1 MDNQAQFTDNEAWE
15 KVIKARSF
23 VPGWTFE
30 EKSRYMFDIILQS
43 KPSVVVEVGVW
54 RGLSVASF
62 CAASLIHKCKV
73 FAIDP
78 WSKCAMSENGY
89 SVHLTEGQDQLDLI
103 YHQFI
108 RDFKVL
114 GLDENLTTIRKTSFD
129 ASFDFADESI
139 DIFHLDGAHTE
150 WDSTR
155 DLIAWTPK
163 IKVGGLFIMDDAN
176 WETMKFVQELALK
189 KYEHSTY
196 LEGGKTRVFVRKQ

>member
-1 MDNQAQFTDNEAWE
+1 
-15 KVIKARSF
+15 
-23 VPGWTFE
+23 
-30 EKSRYMFDIILQS
+30 
-43 KPSVVVEVGVW
+43 
-54 RGLSVASF
+54 
-62 CAASLIHKCKV
+62 
-73 FAIDP
+73 
-78 WSKCAMSENGY
+78 MSENGY

-114 GLDENLTTIRKTSFD
+114 GLDKNLTTMRKTSFD
-129 ASFDFADESI
+129 ASFDFSDESI

-176 WETMKFVQELALK
+176 WETMKLVQELALK

>member
-1 MDNQAQFTDNEAWE
+1 MDNQVQSTDNEHWD

-23 VPGWTFE
+23 IPGWTFE
-30 EKSRYMFDIILQS
+30 EKSRYMFDIVLDL
-43 KPSVVVEVGVW
+43 KPKVVVEVGVW

-62 CAASLIHKCKV
+62 CAASLVQKCEV

-78 WSKCAMSENGY
+78 WSKSAMSENGY
-89 SVHLTEGQDQLDLI
+89 NKCLTEEQDQLDLV
-103 YHQFI
+103 YNQFV

-114 GLDENLTTIRKTSFD
+114 ELDKNLTTIRKTSWD
-129 ASFDFADESI
+129 ASSDFADSSI

-163 IKVGGLFIMDDAN
+163 IRVGGLFIMDDAN
-176 WETMKFVQELALK
+176 WETMKLVQDLALK
-189 KYEHSTY
+189 KYEHLTY

>member
-1 MDNQAQFTDNEAWE
+1 MDNQVQSTVNESWD

-23 VPGWTFE
+23 IPGWTFE
-30 EKSRYMFDIILQS
+30 EKSRYMFDIVLEL
-43 KPSVVVEVGVW
+43 KPSIVVEVGVW

-62 CAASLIHKCKV
+62 CAASLVQECKV
-73 FAIDP
+73 FAVDP
-78 WSKCAMSENGY
+78 WSKSAMSENGY
-89 SVHLTEGQDQLDLI
+89 NKCLTEEQDQLDLV
-103 YHQFI
+103 YNQFV

-114 GLDENLTTIRKTSFD
+114 ELDKNLTTIRKTSWEG
-129 ASFDFADESI
+129 SFDFADNSI

-176 WETMKFVQELALK
+176 WETMKLVQDLALK
-189 KYEHSTY
+189 KYEHLTY